1 MKKFLKE
8 FKEFALRGNVLDLAV
23 GVVVGGAF
31 SKIVTALVENIFMP
45 VIGIIIG
52 GIDISGLSLTIGTGE
67 NAAVLAYGAFLTT
80 VIDFFLIA
88 LCVFLFVKLVNSLWR
103 KKKVEEAVEEPKRL
117 CPYCRQEVDAEATRC
132 PHCTSQLD
140 VPAAEEE

>member
-1 MKKFLKE
+1 MKKFVKE
-8 FKEFALRGNVLDLAV
+8 FKEFALRGNVMDLAV

-31 SKIVTALVENIFMP
+31 SKIVSALVENIFMP

-88 LCVFLFVKLVNSLWR
+88 LCVFLFVKLVNSFRR
-103 KKKVEEAVEEPKRL
+103 KKAVEEPKRL

-132 PHCTSQLD
+132 PHCTSQLEA
-140 VPAAEEE
+140 PAAEE

>member
-1 MKKFLKE
+1 MKKFVKE

-52 GIDISGLSLTIGTGE
+52 GIDISGLSLTIGSGE

-88 LCVFLFVKLVNSLWR
+88 LCVFLFVKLVNRLWR
-103 KKKVEEAVEEPKRL
+103 KKKVEEAVEEPKCL

>member
-1 MKKFLKE
+1 MKKFVKE

-31 SKIVTALVENIFMP
+31 SKIVSALVENIFMP

-88 LCVFLFVKLVNSLWR
+88 LCVFLFVKLVNSFRR
-103 KKKVEEAVEEPKRL
+103 KKAVEEAVEEPKRAGA
-117 CPYCRQEVDAEATRC
+117 PIAGRK
-132 PHCTSQLD
+132 
-140 VPAAEEE
+140 

>member
-88 LCVFLFVKLVNSLWR
+88 LCVFLFVKLVNRLWR

-117 CPYCRQEVDAEATRC
+117 CPYSRQEVDAEATRC

>member
-1 MKKFLKE
+1 MKKFVKE
-8 FKEFALRGNVLDLAV
+8 FKEFALRGNVMDLAV

-31 SKIVTALVENIFMP
+31 SKIVTAL
-45 VIGIIIG
+45 
-52 GIDISGLSLTIGTGE
+52 SGLSLTIGSGE

-88 LCVFLFVKLVNSLWR
+88 LCVFLFVKLVNSFRR
-103 KKKVEEAVEEPKRL
+103 KKAVEEVVEEPKRL

-132 PHCTSQLD
+132 PHCTSQLEA
-140 VPAAEEE
+140 PAAEE

>member
-103 KKKVEEAVEEPKRL
+103 KKKVEEAVEDVYKRQPL
-117 CPYCRQEVDAEATRC
+117 ARIAVNASCPGVSRNVIFFSPTR
-132 PHCTSQLD
+132 TL
-140 VPAAEEE
+140 